1 MEKPYTIIFE
11 KECRVHE
18 NTVRGRKGRKYKYAR
33 VIIDLPSHYAVYD
46 KVRVIVLPPDED
58 LLGKMRSMIERILR
72 VQKSILR
79 RLDEMEIALKVAL
92 GQRTPTRTMK
102 TTNKLSGDIPSFLID
117 NPWLEVLKRRGAQ

>member
-1 MEKPYTIIFE
+1 LEKPYTIIFE

-33 VIIDLPSHYAVYD
+33 VIVDLPPHYTIYD

-58 LLGKMRSMIERILR
+58 PFRKMSNIIERILR
-72 VQKSILR
+72 VQKSILK

-92 GQRTPTRTMK
+92 GQRTSTKAMK
-102 TTNKLSGDIPSFLID
+102 TINKLSGDIPSFLID